1 MKTQILHEDNEI
13 LVVYKPEG
21 LAAQSAR
28 VTQPDVVSEMCTYLK
43 SPYVGLVHRLDQ
55 PVEGLMV
62 LGKTKEAAASLSA
75 QLTKGELKK
84 TYLAVVAKEDGDV
97 SEISEEWI
105 ELTDWL
111 IKDTKAGKAE
121 VVTEQPAASGTESG
135 KSGEK
140 PVKATLFYRKKSEG
154 RDNTALVEI
163 KLITG
168 RFHQI
173 RAQMAHANMPLLG
186 DVKYGS
192 ERAKEMTRQI
202 SSRLSA
208 QENIKN
214 VALCAYKLKFL
225 HPKTKKPMEFEIKP
239 RKAIFDRYE
248 M

>member
-1 MKTQILHEDNEI
+1 MKTQIIYEDNEI
-13 LVVYKPEG
+13 LVIYKPEG

-62 LGKTKEAAASLSA
+62 LGKTKAAAAALSA

-84 TYLAVVAKEDGDV
+84 TYLAVVSAQKYEDSLPG
-97 SEISEEWI
+97 EWTQ
-105 ELTDWL
+105 LTDYL
-111 IKDTKAGKAE
+111 EKDAKTGKAQI
-121 VVTEQPAASGTESG
+121 VESG
-135 KSGEK
+135 GQ
-140 PVKATLFYRKKSEG
+140 KAVLFYRKKDEKE
-154 RDNTALVEI
+154 DNTALIEI
-163 KLITG
+163 DLLTG

-186 DVKYGS
+186 DVKYGVS
-192 ERAKEMTRQI
+192 DPEVK
-202 SSRLSA
+202 S
-208 QENIKN
+208 

-239 RKAIFDRYE
+239 KKAIFNRYE
-248 M
+248 I

>member
-1 MKTQILHEDNEI
+1 MKTQIIYEDNEI
-13 LVVYKPEG
+13 LVIYKPEG

-62 LGKTKEAAASLSA
+62 LGKTKSAAANLSA

-84 TYLAVVAKEDGDV
+84 TYMAVVAKDDGDV
-97 SEISEEWI
+97 EDISAEWT
-105 ELTDWL
+105 ELTDYL
-111 IKDTKAGKAE
+111 EKDAKAGKAQI
-121 VVTEQPAASGTESG
+121 VKTGGQ
-135 KSGEK
+135 
-140 PVKATLFYRKKSEG
+140 KATLCYRKLCMG
-154 RDNTALVEI
+154 GNNTALVEI
-163 KLITG
+163 NLITG

-173 RAQMAHANMPLLG
+173 RAQMAHAKMPLLG

-192 ERAKEMTRQI
+192 ERAKEITQQF
-202 SSRLSA
+202 ST
-208 QENIKN
+208 QQNIKN

-225 HPKTKKPMEFEIKP
+225 HPKTKKQMEFEIKP
-239 RKAIFDRYE
+239 RKPIFNRYE

>member
-1 MKTQILHEDNEI
+1 MKTQIIYEDNEI

-62 LGKTKEAAASLSA
+62 LGKTKAAAAALSA

-84 TYLAVVAKEDGDV
+84 TYLAVVSAQKYEDSLLG
-97 SEISEEWI
+97 EWTQ
-105 ELTDWL
+105 LTDYL
-111 IKDTKAGKAE
+111 EKDAKTGKAQI
-121 VVTEQPAASGTESG
+121 VESG
-135 KSGEK
+135 GQ
-140 PVKATLFYRKKSEG
+140 KAVLFYRKKDEKE
-154 RDNTALVEI
+154 DNTALIEI
-163 KLITG
+163 DLLTG

-186 DVKYGS
+186 DVQYGVS
-192 ERAKEMTRQI
+192 DPEVK
-202 SSRLSA
+202 S
-208 QENIKN
+208 

-239 RKAIFDRYE
+239 KKAIFNRYE